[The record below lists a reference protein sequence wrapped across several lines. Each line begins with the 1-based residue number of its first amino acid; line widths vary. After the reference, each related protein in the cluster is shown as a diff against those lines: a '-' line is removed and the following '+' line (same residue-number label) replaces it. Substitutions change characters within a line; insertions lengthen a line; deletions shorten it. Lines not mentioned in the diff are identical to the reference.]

1 MLTTSKDD
9 LYKPYI
15 SILSGENPLICL
27 DNRFCCVKAEELFA
41 PGERLLDSV
50 SETVPEPLSCV
61 METALYKNERFYCC
75 RIYPIKNDIGE
86 SIAYICELISA
97 ESARRISERTEAPS
111 DTLPLYNAVEMNLAT
126 VWRNAA
132 SLREGLLE
140 SRDYARLSQ
149 VIEIEGA
156 VSNIS
161 AVCGNAFHYADMLY
175 NSQKFAPVDAG
186 ALCRSLIQRCNAALA
201 KCGRRVEVV
210 IEPEDL
216 TIYADSRRAVVA
228 LVNAVQN
235 ALLYSPQ
242 DTEPILAVYRREE
255 RGRYFVEFRI
265 TNENSMFT
273 SRDFSDG
280 TEVNFN
286 YQRLGYGIPII
297 KRFASVSGGRF
308 SMNDENGRVVVTI
321 TLPAAF
327 EDGSDTITM
336 RNAEERHYD
345 AGIPDFTDVMMREV
359 VLFFGEKNTQ
369 EV

>member
-1 MLTTSKDD
+1 MLTTAKDD
-9 LYKPYI
+9 LYKPFI
-15 SILSGENPLICL
+15 STLSGENPLICL
-27 DNRFCCVKAEELFA
+27 DNRFCIVRAEELFQ
-41 PGERLLDSV
+41 PGECLLEFIT
-50 SETVPEPLSCV
+50 ETVPEPLSCV
-61 METALYKNERFYCC
+61 METAMYRNERFWCC

-111 DTLPLYNAVEMNLAT
+111 DILPLYNAVEMNLAT

-132 SLREGLLE
+132 SLRSELQE
-140 SRDYARLSQ
+140 SRDYAKLSQ
-149 VIEIEGA
+149 VIAIEGA

-186 ALCRSLIQRCNAALA
+186 ALCRALVQRCNAALA
-201 KCGRRVEVV
+201 KCGRRLDSV

-228 LVNAVQN
+228 LINAVQN
-235 ALLYSPQ
+235 ALLYSPK
-242 DTEPILAVYRREE
+242 DSEPILAVYHKEE
-255 RGRYFVEFRI
+255 RGRRFVEFRI

-280 TEVNFN
+280 TEVNFS

-297 KRFASVSGGRF
+297 KRFAAVSGGRF
-308 SMNDENGRVVVTI
+308 AMNDENGRVVVTI
-321 TLPAAF
+321 TLPAA
-327 EDGSDTITM
+327 SDESSDIITM

-359 VLFFGEKNTQ
+359 VLFFCEKSS
-369 EV
+369 EEA